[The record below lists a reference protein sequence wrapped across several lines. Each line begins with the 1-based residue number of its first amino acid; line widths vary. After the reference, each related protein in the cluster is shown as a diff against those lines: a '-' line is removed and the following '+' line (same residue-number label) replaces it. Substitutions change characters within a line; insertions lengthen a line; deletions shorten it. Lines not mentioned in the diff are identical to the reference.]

1 MKIQYKKMATYFSFL
16 FIVLVLGTY
25 YWFKLPYSFS
35 YQRQLATDFINNI
48 NNEEYEQAFSL
59 TQKNMYTG
67 KTLEEF
73 KAKVMR
79 EIPASGYQFA
89 YSFPKQTNGNRLR
102 RWFNGTEVEMQ
113 DVNIEFKGPTDLRI
127 TLRHT
132 DDNKWEIFYITS
144 HAG

>member
-1 MKIQYKKMATYFSFL
+1 MKIKHKKSFIYIML
-16 FIVLVLGTY
+16 IFIALVFCTY
-25 YWFKLPYSFS
+25 YWLKLPYSFS
-35 YQRQLATDFINNI
+35 YQRQLATHFINNI
-48 NNEEYEQAFSL
+48 NNEEYEQAFSM
-59 TQKNMYTG
+59 TQRNLYTG
-67 KTLEEF
+67 KTLAEF
-73 KAKVMR
+73 KAKVVR
-79 EIPASGYQFA
+79 EIPASGYQFT

-132 DDNKWEIFYITS
+132 GDDKWEIFYITS

>member
-1 MKIQYKKMATYFSFL
+1 
-16 FIVLVLGTY
+16 
-25 YWFKLPYSFS
+25 
-35 YQRQLATDFINNI
+35 
-48 NNEEYEQAFSL
+48 
-59 TQKNMYTG
+59 MYTG
-67 KTLEEF
+67 RTLEEF
-73 KAKVMR
+73 KVKVIR

-102 RWFNGTEVEMQ
+102 RWFNGTKVEMQ

-132 DDNKWEIFYITS
+132 DDDKWKIFYITS

>member
-1 MKIQYKKMATYFSFL
+1 MKIKNKKSFIYIML
-16 FIVLVLGTY
+16 IFIALVFCTY
-25 YWFKLPYSFS
+25 YWLKLPYSFS
-35 YQRQLATDFINNI
+35 YQRQLATHFINNI
-48 NNEEYEQAFSL
+48 NNKEYEQAFSM
-59 TQKNMYTG
+59 TQRNLYTG
-67 KTLEEF
+67 KTLAEF
-73 KAKVMR
+73 KAKVVR

-132 DDNKWEIFYITS
+132 GDDKWEIFYITS